1 MKPRT
6 HRILIVAFFAYV
18 AGLLSIPV
26 TIPPAHAEDIDIF
39 IRNPTEGAGGRPNVL
54 IMLDNTSNWSSTDT
68 SDPDSKARF
77 ENVRS
82 ALATT
87 VGTLTDQFN
96 VGLMLFNETGS
107 NNPAPDGGVMRA
119 GVRRLSNADGYKEKF
134 KNLVGNLQG
143 NEDKGNNTNVGLAFY
158 EAYLYFSGQQ
168 AYAGANKIK
177 RDRPGNCAVSASDPA
192 CASGLGTTG
201 NQAEDNPSLVHS
213 DAVWKTTQKPDY
225 SEGGP
230 NALKDST
237 VTSKYNSPIT
247 DACGKNYIIFISN
260 GVVQENASTI
270 QAATDFLAAA
280 TPPGD
285 INEIRISAPD
295 DPALSKNV
303 ADEWSRYLFKNDI
316 MPDEVNFP
324 GKQNVTTYTVEVGP
338 ITTGN
343 GPAWTSMMKSIARE
357 GGSGDTGYFPVVGAN
372 GGASIAEALNK
383 IFTEILA
390 KDSVFASASLPA
402 SVNVRG
408 AFLNQVYM
416 GMFRPDANASPR
428 WPGNL
433 KQYALAVR
441 KVTDANGNQ
450 QDEVFLG
457 DKNSPPLP
465 VENATAG
472 ADVGEAQGFINPD
485 AVSFWT
491 TNESPGFWDLTFYP
505 DVKTAKFPT
514 STSDVPDGPFVEK
527 GGAAQ
532 RLRTVLATNVN
543 LRNVYTC
550 LGCGSGASLAGDS
563 ANHFTTANTAI
574 DPLLFGISAPH
585 TVGSLD
591 RVRDE
596 TGTVIATVPNHGF
609 AENQQVSIKGATP
622 GDYNGD
628 FFVTS
633 VTTNTFRYTLTG
645 TPPVRPATTGSAA
658 SGQTLKA
665 SKPGATQTVSGF
677 SRTGSTV
684 TVTTPAAHGF
694 ANGASVAIAGVS
706 SSEGGDVYNSTFTI
720 STAGPTS
727 TQFTFTVP
735 TTPVTPPTSVA
746 GATATANGV
755 TRTISSVVRTTT
767 GAGTTVTVTTAS
779 NFLNGQPNNGCV
791 VIANVTPADYNNGSD
806 PCVNPTQFYYSK
818 TSNTVFTYLLPASR
832 IGPTASPTLGSIT
845 AALADT
851 RNIVSISRSGEDSL
865 GIATVTVNTD
875 PAQAV
880 HAFAAGEQVT
890 ISGAAQSEY
899 NGTFTVV
906 TSNPAGR
913 TFTYTIAIQPVSPAT
928 VNTSGGFT
936 EITATGASGIDKDDL
951 VNWVRGANSGLDKD
965 NPIDEKT
972 RVRGYLHA
980 DVLHSRPI
988 VINYN
993 RNTPPDGSD
1002 VVVYYGSNGG
1012 MIHAV
1017 KGGQAD
1023 SDGLEKW
1030 SFVPSEFYERF
1041 ARLYLES
1048 PVISTAVP
1056 RTYFADGPV
1065 SANAEYVTDG
1075 GGIERLTGTGA
1086 KAQIF
1091 AGMRRGGRFYY
1102 ALDVTNPDAP
1112 LFNWKIDP
1120 ATDGFSELGQSWS
1133 EAKVRKLMVSYPPA
1147 SAPAVR
1153 KVLIFGAGYDAPA
1166 NDPTTQGTATMGRGI
1181 YVVDAASGAPIWFAG
1196 PVQPVNFPTDA
1207 VYFPVNIQHAIPA
1220 DLAVINSD
1228 LDSAGIDDRVYAADT
1243 GGNIWRANIFDPDP
1257 AKWTVGQIAAL
1268 GGSGANARKFLF
1280 APDVVPLDANNDAVL
1295 IGSGDREHPFETGV
1309 TDRYYMIK
1317 DAHGMLDLPGTP
1329 ATTADLLDLTSASP
1343 EPNAANKSDIAADL
1357 AGKSGWFFD
1366 LRTGE
1371 KVVTGTTT
1379 LAGVSVFS
1387 TNIPASQTPKGQC
1400 APLGRAFIYAVNFR
1414 DATAALFKLSG
1425 VDSRFG
1431 EAATGGFLTTAT
1443 STVVPINDPVTGQEK
1458 YHEVVIVFPQ
1468 TLKPGATE
1476 VGRRYRVF
1484 WNLSV
1489 DN

>member
-26 TIPPAHAEDIDIF
+26 TTPPARAEDIDIF

-54 IMLDNTSNWSSTDT
+54 IMLDNTSNWGSTDT
-68 SDPDSKARF
+68 SDPASNPRF
-77 ENVRS
+77 ENVRN
-82 ALATT
+82 ALAIT
-87 VGTLTDQFN
+87 VATLTDQFN
-96 VGLMLFNETGS
+96 VGLMLFNETGAGNS
-107 NNPAPDGGVMRA
+107 APDGGVMRA
-119 GVRRLSNADGYKEKF
+119 GIRRLSSADGYKDKF

-143 NEDKGNNTNVGLAFY
+143 THDQGNNTNVGLAFH
-158 EAYLYFSGQQ
+158 EAYLYFTGQQ
-168 AYAGANKIK
+168 AYAGANKAK
-177 RDRPGNCAVSASDPA
+177 RDYPGNCAGAG
-192 CASGLGTTG
+192 CFLGTTG
-201 NQAEDNPSLVHS
+201 NNANDNPSLANS
-213 DAVWKTTQKPDY
+213 DAVWKVTGLADY
-225 SEGGP
+225 SLGGP
-230 NALKDST
+230 NALKDSSA
-237 VTSKYNSPIT
+237 TSKYNSPIT

-260 GVVQENASTI
+260 GVVNENTSTI
-270 QAATDFLAAA
+270 GAATDFLAAA
-280 TPPGD
+280 GGD
-285 INEIRISAPD
+285 INEISISAPD
-295 DPALSKNV
+295 DPALAKNV
-303 ADEWSRYLFKNDI
+303 ADEWSRFLFKNDI
-316 MPDEVNFP
+316 MPDETNFP

-357 GGSGDTGYFPVVGAN
+357 GGPGDGQRYFPVVGAN
-372 GGASIAEALNK
+372 GGASIAEALNQ

-416 GMFRPDANASPR
+416 GMFRPDGHASPR

-441 KVTDANGNQ
+441 KVTDANGNE

-457 DKNSPPLP
+457 DKNKLP
-465 VENATAG
+465 VENETAG

-491 TNESPGFWDLTFYP
+491 TDSNTPETFWNLSFYP
-505 DVKTAKFPT
+505 GVKSAKFPT
-514 STSDVPDGPFVEK
+514 NQSDLPDGAFVEK

-550 LGCGSGASLAGDS
+550 VGCSLGADLAGDS

-574 DPLLFGISAPH
+574 TPILFGISAPH
-585 TVGSLD
+585 TVSTLD

-609 AENQQVSIKGATP
+609 TENQQVSIKGATP
-622 GDYNGD
+622 SDYNLD
-628 FFVTS
+628 VFITN
-633 VTTNTFRYTLTG
+633 VTTNTFQYKIPAG
-645 TPPVRPATTGSAA
+645 VRPVTPGTAA
-658 SGQTLKA
+658 SGQTLLA
-665 SKPGATQTVSGF
+665 SKPGTTQTVTGF

-684 TVTTPAAHGF
+684 TVTTSAAAHGF
-694 ANGASVAIAGVS
+694 ANNSAVAIGGVS
-706 SSEGGDVYNSTFTI
+706 SSEGGDVYNGTFTI
-720 STAGPTS
+720 TTTALPAN
-727 TQFTFTVP
+727 QFTFTVP
-735 TTPVTPPTSVA
+735 TTPVTPPTSIT

-767 GAGTTVTVTTAS
+767 GAGTTVEVTTAS
-779 NFLNGQPNNGCV
+779 NFLNGQPSSGTV
-791 VIANVTPADYNNGSD
+791 TIANVNPDTYNNASASF
-806 PCVNPTQFYYSK
+806 PTEVFTYTK
-818 TSNTVFTYLLPASR
+818 VSNTVFTYLLPASR
-832 IGPTASPTLGSIT
+832 IGPTANPATGSIT

-865 GIATVTVNTD
+865 GIAVVTVNTD

-880 HAFAAGEQVT
+880 HAFAAGTQVT
-890 ISGAAQSEY
+890 ISGAAQAEY
-899 NGTFTVV
+899 NGTFTVA

-936 EITATGASGIDKDDL
+936 EITATGASGINKDDL

-965 NPIDEKT
+965 NPINEKT

-1023 SDGLEKW
+1023 TDGLEKW
-1030 SFVPSEFYERF
+1030 SFIPSEFYERF
-1041 ARLYLES
+1041 ARLFLES
-1048 PVISTAVP
+1048 PIISTAIP

-1065 SANAEYVTDG
+1065 SANAEYVKDG
-1075 GGIERLTGTGA
+1075 SDIERLTGVGA

-1112 LFNWKIDP
+1112 LFKWKIDP

-1133 EAKVRKLMVSYPPA
+1133 EAKVRKLNVSYPPA
-1147 SAPAVR
+1147 STAAVR

-1166 NDPTTQGTATMGRGI
+1166 NDPTTQVTATMGRGI
-1181 YVVDAASGAPIWFAG
+1181 YVVDADTGAPIWFAG
-1196 PVQPVNFPTDA
+1196 PAKPANFPTDA
-1207 VYFPVNIQHAIPA
+1207 AFFQVGINHAVAA

-1228 LDSAGIDDRVYAADT
+1228 LDSLGIDDRIYAADT

-1257 AKWTVGQIAAL
+1257 TKWTVGQIAAL
-1268 GGSGANARKFLF
+1268 GGSGADARKFLF
-1280 APDVVPLDANNDAVL
+1280 APDVVPLDASNDAVL
-1295 IGSGDREHPFETGV
+1295 IGTGDREHPFEIGV

-1317 DAHGMLDLPGTP
+1317 DAHGMLELPLTP
-1329 ATTADLLDLTSASP
+1329 AITSELLDLSSQSP
-1343 EPNAANKSDIAADL
+1343 SPDAANQGAIATDL
-1357 AGKSGWFFD
+1357 ASKRGWFFD

-1379 LAGVSVFS
+1379 LAGVSIFS
-1387 TNIPASQTPKGQC
+1387 TNIPATQTPKGQC

-1414 DATAALFKLSG
+1414 DATAALFTLNS

-1443 STVVPINDPVTGQEK
+1443 STVVPITDPVTGQEK
-1458 YHEVVIVFPQ
+1458 YHEVAIVFPQ

-1476 VGRRYRVF
+1476 VGKRYRVF

-1489 DN
+1489 DQP